1 MADPIT
7 LAFESLE
14 GSIVPSDARVFGGG
28 VDAAAE
34 LMDGSRVPTSP
45 TYVYLGSSQDA
56 PQATEVYVFDPQ
68 DLIWILAA
76 DSQVYSDD
84 RGILQIFAIPGDPHQ
99 VWVDFG
105 AGKVGMSPIDAYY
118 QLKKHRVDDDAHPDI
133 RQHLNL
139 LQAEVDS
146 LTGQEAELDD
156 IQTRLATTEGNV
168 LTLNSRMSSAEA
180 NISANVSAISSLDS
194 RVSFLEANEPCIR
207 QHILWDMAGEL
218 YPTVAKHRFTN
229 LHSHPLEVTSIFAEV
244 DQIEGTCT
252 VILQERDPETGSITG
267 IEAVTLTETEK
278 YDRSDFSHILNEG
291 KQLIV
296 ELILGPGGSGRDLTV
311 QVMVQ

>member
-34 LMDGSRVPTSP
+34 LMDGSRVPNSP

-68 DLIWILAA
+68 DLIWILSA

-118 QLKKHRVDDDAHPDI
+118 QLKRHREDDDAHPDI

-146 LTGQEAELDD
+146 LTGQDAELDD
-156 IQTRLATTEGNV
+156 IQNRLAMTEGNV
-168 LTLNSRMSSAEA
+168 STLNSRMSSAES
-180 NISANVSAISSLDS
+180 NISANVSAISSLES
-194 RVSFLEANEPCIR
+194 RVSFLESNEPCIR
-207 QHILWDMAGEL
+207 QHILWDMAGSL
-218 YPTVAKHRFTN
+218 YPTISKHRYTN
-229 LHSHPLEVTSIFAEV
+229 LHSHTQEVTSLYAEV
-244 DQIEGTCT
+244 DTLSGSCT
-252 VILQERDPETGSITG
+252 VNLLDRDPATGNTELVSSVVLNETNKS
-267 IEAVTLTETEK
+267 A
-278 YDRSDFSHILNEG
+278 RSDFSHVLNENR
-291 KQLIV
+291 QLVV
-296 ELILGPGGSGRDLTV
+296 ELVLDGGASGADLTA